1 MKKIPENLIKIENEY
16 RTDIMFDGEDDSASD
31 AKQEKLRIKQ
41 WITSLL
47 QSENLSLLVGS
58 GLTIAVSNICGIS
71 SAGMDT
77 CYEVIPETIRD
88 SVKKRIKESAS
99 TLKRGKPNIEDQI
112 RVMSVAEE
120 GLRAIG
126 GEKSADA
133 ISKGLEKLLEAF
145 YNKLVNSEKELKAKL
160 YKNDEGSNM
169 SPMDYLVAF
178 LSSFAF
184 RSASR
189 ERLNIFTTNYERL
202 LEHACDHAGIRVI
215 DRFVGMLEPLFRSSR
230 LELDV
235 HYNPP
240 GIRGEP
246 RYLDGV
252 VKLCKLHGSLDWRY
266 DPKLRVIKRTG
277 IPFGSKHEINSDERV
292 MIYPNSAKDRE
303 TAEYPYVDLF
313 RDFAAAVCKPNST
326 LCIYGYGFG
335 DEHINRIIEDM
346 LTIPSAHLLIISH
359 GDESGRI
366 KQFYDNCSHK
376 SQISLLIGKQVGDL
390 KFLVEELLPLQ
401 SIDRILEVKH
411 DTLKKKGETV
421 KTEITEQGVPW

>member
-189 ERLNIFTTNYERL
+189 ERMKIFSTN
-202 LEHACDHAGIRVI
+202 
-215 DRFVGMLEPLFRSSR
+215 
-230 LELDV
+230 
-235 HYNPP
+235 
-240 GIRGEP
+240 
-246 RYLDGV
+246 
-252 VKLCKLHGSLDWRY
+252 
-266 DPKLRVIKRTG
+266 
-277 IPFGSKHEINSDERV
+277 
-292 MIYPNSAKDRE
+292 
-303 TAEYPYVDLF
+303 
-313 RDFAAAVCKPNST
+313 
-326 LCIYGYGFG
+326 
-335 DEHINRIIEDM
+335 
-346 LTIPSAHLLIISH
+346 
-359 GDESGRI
+359 
-366 KQFYDNCSHK
+366 
-376 SQISLLIGKQVGDL
+376 
-390 KFLVEELLPLQ
+390 
-401 SIDRILEVKH
+401 
-411 DTLKKKGETV
+411 
-421 KTEITEQGVPW
+421 

>member
-145 YNKLVNSEKELKAKL
+145 YNKLVNSEKELKA
-160 YKNDEGSNM
+160 
-169 SPMDYLVAF
+169 
-178 LSSFAF
+178 
-184 RSASR
+184 
-189 ERLNIFTTNYERL
+189 
-202 LEHACDHAGIRVI
+202 
-215 DRFVGMLEPLFRSSR
+215 
-230 LELDV
+230 
-235 HYNPP
+235 
-240 GIRGEP
+240 
-246 RYLDGV
+246 
-252 VKLCKLHGSLDWRY
+252 
-266 DPKLRVIKRTG
+266 
-277 IPFGSKHEINSDERV
+277 
-292 MIYPNSAKDRE
+292 
-303 TAEYPYVDLF
+303 
-313 RDFAAAVCKPNST
+313 
-326 LCIYGYGFG
+326 
-335 DEHINRIIEDM
+335 
-346 LTIPSAHLLIISH
+346 
-359 GDESGRI
+359 
-366 KQFYDNCSHK
+366 
-376 SQISLLIGKQVGDL
+376 
-390 KFLVEELLPLQ
+390 
-401 SIDRILEVKH
+401 
-411 DTLKKKGETV
+411 
-421 KTEITEQGVPW
+421 